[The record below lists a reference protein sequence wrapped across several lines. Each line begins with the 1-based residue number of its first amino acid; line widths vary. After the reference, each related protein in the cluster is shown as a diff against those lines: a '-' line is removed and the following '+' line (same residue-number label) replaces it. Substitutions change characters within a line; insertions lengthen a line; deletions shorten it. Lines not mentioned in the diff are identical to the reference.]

1 MKVICRK
8 CQGNK
13 TYRGMG
19 SMIVK
24 CDACKGIGLVEP
36 EIKPDA
42 SEPVKA
48 KAAKKVIKGKSDAK
62 EKTGQESG
70 S

>member
-1 MKVICRK
+1 MKVICK
-8 CQGNK
+8 QCQGNK

-36 EIKPDA
+36 KAEAKA
-42 SEPVKA
+42 EPVKA
-48 KAAKKVIKGKSDAK
+48 KTAKKVIKGKSDAK
-62 EKTGQESG
+62 ETGQGKES
-70 S
+70 SN